1 MIQVL
6 SRLFRNS
13 TQEIRVGML
22 GLDNAGKTT
31 LLYQLIGNL
40 QNQELQPTS
49 GFNLETIRYKQYS
62 LKIWDV
68 GGGNPKNRV
77 LWRHYNEK
85 TTKAIIFVIDG
96 ADIQRLPYAAN
107 ELQWLWWRPELSQ
120 AVFLIFVNKQDLGSS
135 STLKQQEIAEL
146 LDLRNVSIYHSWAV
160 QECCA
165 LTGEGVWQG
174 LQKLVQ
180 MYKERE
186 TKSRLYLKKTV
197 DF

>member
-1 MIQVL
+1 MRQFF
-6 SRLFRNS
+6 SRLFCNS

-22 GLDNAGKTT
+22 GLNNAGKTT

-40 QNQELQPTS
+40 QNQELQPTT
-49 GFNLETIRYKQYS
+49 GFNLETIRYKQYL

-68 GGGNPKNRV
+68 GGSNPKNRV
-77 LWRHYNEK
+77 LWQYYNEK

-120 AVFLIFVNKQDLGSS
+120 SVFLIFVNKQDLGSS
-135 STLKQQEIAEL
+135 SSTLNQQEIAEL
-146 LDLRNVSIYHSWAV
+146 LDLRNATTYHSWAV

-165 LTGEGVWQG
+165 MTGDGVWEG

-180 MYKERE
+180 MYEERKA
-186 TKSRLYLKKTV
+186 KSRLYLIKN
-197 DF
+197 